1 MYQNDYIIAFDENG
15 TPYIAHSVLGNA
27 VNRVASAVKNTRGNR
42 QNHKYIL
49 KVFENGR
56 TRYFY
61 KQEEVKAYYEAKK
74 RGIKN
79 AAEYA
84 QNAVKDKASDVADA
98 VKNTAANA
106 KGAIREA
113 TGQAARDRMDEAAA
127 RRDTE
132 AANMQANKQSREAS
146 RSSVQSARQATREAE
161 AERNRSEASLKGLK
175 DKLKSDNEKAIDVTS
190 KAVDALIRKY
200 EAESKARKASL
211 DRGLSMPWEFQK
223 RKDAKAVQAEALRE
237 GQQAEKEHAELK
249 NEYDRINKSREL
261 TKKAYSTELAKS
273 NEARNQRARAL
284 RNQDAAEKSYQ
295 VAQDKYNESRAAYRE
310 ADSNYNKN
318 KAAYDKSL
326 AGAVDRTAARARD
339 VASDAREAASSAYNK
354 AKDSANNTITNAK
367 NRFERM
373 KGEFR
378 DKAEQAATKASDT
391 VKDTASS
398 VIEKAKDIAGY
409 DERDRRDAAS
419 DYAWHLASKGKLSNE
434 ARDQQRET
442 EKQYRKTP
450 LGMVDTARDKIG
462 LTARKA
468 MKDLEAERDR
478 ASISNDPSG
487 IRKFNADSMARSAK
501 AMYQETPLG
510 KLEAFVDNPR
520 VTVKDS
526 VKGMIDNAR
535 SSTAK
540 AVNEAWDRIPKN
552 SDGTVNPFDKNFQST
567 YNDWKAKKDKYD
579 SSLAG
584 RAKDAAEKATDSVKD
599 MIDQAKK
606 TAKDAAASA
615 QSTIDNA
622 TGNNYRKRAQEANQA
637 AENAINQRSRTN
649 DQLENQRS
657 KYGSKENDQDHIYGD
672 SEGYY
677 YKTKEQR
684 DRAEALISKRDQYD
698 ADIVNNNRA
707 SKVNDN
713 MYADSKAGKI
723 NDILGR
729 SNVSTSERA
738 NSKATEVQNKWAR
751 QEAESKLIGGRLD
764 PNINVSKEYVY
775 SRASNSG
782 MAGQVRQVMQLEEA
796 MRDAERAY
804 DNLGKDSSKPQS
816 SSRAA
821 RNKMLDAQKAYNE
834 AYEELIDDI
843 NKQYDRDL
851 AAYEKQYG
859 KYNR

>member
-1 MYQNDYIIAFDENG
+1 MSQNDYIILRDEDG
-15 TPYIAHSVLGNA
+15 KAYIAHAGLLDNA
-27 VNRVASAVKNTRGNR
+27 RNAIRGAANSISTTAQQVANKAKGVGRGVR

-49 KVFENGR
+49 KVLENGK

-84 QNAVKDKASDVADA
+84 QNAVKDKASNAADA
-98 VKNTAANA
+98 ARSAF
-106 KGAIREA
+106 REA
-113 TGQAARDRMDEAAA
+113 TGQAARDRMDTAAA

-132 AANMQANKQSREAS
+132 AANMQANKQSRETS
-146 RSSVQSARQATREAE
+146 HSTVQSARQATREAE

-175 DKLKSDNEKAIDVTS
+175 DKLKSDNEKALDVSS
-190 KAVDALIRKY
+190 KAVDALMRKY
-200 EAESKARKASL
+200 AAESKARKASL
-211 DRGLSMPWEFQK
+211 DSSLSMPWEFQK
-223 RKDAKAVQAEALRE
+223 RKDAKAVQADAWRE
-237 GQQAEKEHAELK
+237 GQQAEKERAELK
-249 NEYDRINKSREL
+249 DEYDRINKSREL

-273 NEARNQRARAL
+273 NEAWNQRAQAL
-284 RNQDAAEKSYQ
+284 RNQDAAEKKYQ
-295 VAQDKYNESRAAYRE
+295 DAQDKYNESRAGYRE
-310 ADSNYNKN
+310 ADSDYNKN

-326 AGAVDRTAARARD
+326 AGAVDRSATRAK
-339 VASDAREAASSAYNK
+339 ETASSAFSK
-354 AKDSANNTITNAK
+354 AKDAANNTVSNAK
-367 NRFERM
+367 SAYERM

-378 DKAEQAATKASDT
+378 DRAEQVAD
-391 VKDTASS
+391 
-398 VIEKAKDIAGY
+398 KAKDIAGY
-409 DERDRRDAAS
+409 DERERARQ
-419 DYAWHLASKGKLSNE
+419 LRSKANTEYERAPTSNE
-434 ARDQQRET
+434 AREAIANATGAET
-442 EKQYRKTP
+442 AYNKTP
-450 LGMVDTARDKIG
+450 LGMIENAK
-462 LTARKA
+462 KA
-468 MKDLEAERDR
+468 
-478 ASISNDPSG
+478 AS
-487 IRKFNADSMARSAK
+487 SAIK
-501 AMYQETPLG
+501 PVQ
-510 KLEAFVDNPR
+510 
-520 VTVKDS
+520 
-526 VKGMIDNAR
+526 GMIVNAR

-567 YNDWKAKKDKYD
+567 YNDWKTKKDKYD

-584 RAKDAAEKATDSVKD
+584 RAKDAAEKATDSVQD

-764 PNINVSKEYVY
+764 PNVNVSKEYVY

-821 RNKMLDAQKAYNE
+821 RQKMLQAQDAYEK

-859 KYNR
+859 KYTR

>member
-1 MYQNDYIIAFDENG
+1 MSQNDYIILRDEDG
-15 TPYIAHSVLGNA
+15 KAYIAHAGLLDNA
-27 VNRVASAVKNTRGNR
+27 RNAIRGAANSISTTAQQVANKAKGVGRGVR

-49 KVFENGR
+49 KVNENGR

-61 KQEEVKAYYEAKK
+61 KPEEVKAYYEAKRK
-74 RGIKN
+74 GIKN
-79 AAEYA
+79 PAEYA
-84 QNAVKDKASDVADA
+84 QKAADAASNAVDA
-98 VKNTAANA
+98 VKNVASKAGNAAKSA
-106 KGAIREA
+106 FREA
-113 TGQAARDRMDEAAA
+113 TGQAARDRMDEAAN
-127 RRDTE
+127 RRDN
-132 AANMQANKQSREAS
+132 AASNMHNANTR
-146 RSSVQSARQATREAE
+146 RQKAE
-161 AERNRSEASLKGLK
+161 N
-175 DKLKSDNEKAIDVTS
+175 DKAI
-190 KAVDALIRKY
+190 
-200 EAESKARKASL
+200 AEQNR
-211 DRGLSMPWEFQK
+211 
-223 RKDAKAVQAEALRE
+223 AEALLDIKNARTAQR
-237 GQQAEKEHAELK
+237 GLQEKIDK
-249 NEYDRINKSREL
+249 DTDRINAVDR
-261 TKKAYSTELAKS
+261 KKNNDEHVRLADS
-273 NEARNQRARAL
+273 LNLSQRALDTQRQKEMEGYRRENIAENKRTAAKKEIDL
-284 RNQDAAEKSYQ
+284 ATSEHMAARDAYQ
-295 VAQDKYNESRAAYRE
+295 E

-326 AGAVDRTAARARD
+326 AGAVDRTAARAK
-339 VASDAREAASSAYNK
+339 ETASSAFSK
-354 AKDSANNTITNAK
+354 AKDAANNTVSNAK
-367 NRFERM
+367 NAYERM

-378 DKAEQAATKASDT
+378 DRAEQAVD
-391 VKDTASS
+391 
-398 VIEKAKDIAGY
+398 KAKDIAGY
-409 DERDRRDAAS
+409 DERERARQ
-419 DYAWHLASKGKLSNE
+419 LRSKANTEYERAPISNE
-434 ARDQQRET
+434 AREAIANATGAET
-442 EKQYRKTP
+442 AYNKTP
-450 LGMVDTARDKIG
+450 LGMIENAK
-462 LTARKA
+462 KA
-468 MKDLEAERDR
+468 
-478 ASISNDPSG
+478 AS
-487 IRKFNADSMARSAK
+487 SAIK
-501 AMYQETPLG
+501 PVQ
-510 KLEAFVDNPR
+510 
-520 VTVKDS
+520 
-526 VKGMIDNAR
+526 GMIENAR

-579 SSLAG
+579 NSLTG
-584 RAKDAAEKATDSVKD
+584 QAKATAEKATDSVKD

-684 DRAEALISKRDQYD
+684 DRAEALILKRDQYD

-764 PNINVSKEYVY
+764 PNVNVSKEYVY

-821 RNKMLDAQKAYNE
+821 RQKMLQAQDAYEK

-859 KYNR
+859 KYTR

>member
-1 MYQNDYIIAFDENG
+1 MSQNDYIILRDEDG
-15 TPYIAHSVLGNA
+15 KAYIAHAGLLDNA
-27 VNRVASAVKNTRGNR
+27 RNTIRGVTNSISTTAQQVANKAKGVGRGVR

-49 KVFENGR
+49 KVNENGK

-74 RGIKN
+74 RGVKN

-98 VKNTAANA
+98 AKNVVNKATGATAKQQYEKASKDLQDAKRWEALTKRTHQENLDAFKKNPTEANMNRAKQSGQAVTKAKLNTKEAAFNQAKASPRNPVTNAQTNYDRMKSEFRDKTKQVGNAIDNKTKDLRTAASRVVNDASQSLKERVSDTAEKITGSKAKKDLDDSKRAVRDSTNA
-106 KGAIREA
+106 AESYAMKNGKRNEDLDADVKSAKRSEDFNQFMYDKSIR
-113 TGQAARDRMDEAAA
+113 GQAEKIASDARDIASSTKSSAQDMIDQA
-127 RRDTE
+127 RTAVKDKSEDLSAKAKST
-132 AANMQANKQSREAS
+132 
-146 RSSVQSARQATREAE
+146 VQSAR
-161 AERNRSEASLKGLK
+161 
-175 DKLKSDNEKAIDVTS
+175 
-190 KAVDALIRKY
+190 
-200 EAESKARKASL
+200 
-211 DRGLSMPWEFQK
+211 
-223 RKDAKAVQAEALRE
+223 
-237 GQQAEKEHAELK
+237 
-249 NEYDRINKSREL
+249 
-261 TKKAYSTELAKS
+261 
-273 NEARNQRARAL
+273 
-284 RNQDAAEKSYQ
+284 
-295 VAQDKYNESRAAYRE
+295 
-310 ADSNYNKN
+310 
-318 KAAYDKSL
+318 
-326 AGAVDRTAARARD
+326 
-339 VASDAREAASSAYNK
+339 
-354 AKDSANNTITNAK
+354 
-367 NRFERM
+367 
-373 KGEFR
+373 
-378 DKAEQAATKASDT
+378 
-391 VKDTASS
+391 
-398 VIEKAKDIAGY
+398 
-409 DERDRRDAAS
+409 
-419 DYAWHLASKGKLSNE
+419 
-434 ARDQQRET
+434 
-442 EKQYRKTP
+442 
-450 LGMVDTARDKIG
+450 
-462 LTARKA
+462 
-468 MKDLEAERDR
+468 
-478 ASISNDPSG
+478 
-487 IRKFNADSMARSAK
+487 
-501 AMYQETPLG
+501 
-510 KLEAFVDNPR
+510 
-520 VTVKDS
+520 DS
-526 VKGMIDNAR
+526 VKGMIENAR
-535 SSTAK
+535 SSSAK

-599 MIDQAKK
+599 MIDQAKR

-657 KYGSKENDQDHIYGD
+657 KYGSKANDSDHIYGD

-698 ADIVNNNRA
+698 ADIVNNNRT

-729 SNVSTSERA
+729 SNASTSERA
-738 NSKATEVQNKWAR
+738 NSKAAEVQNKWAR

-764 PNINVSKEYVY
+764 PNVNVSKEYVY

-804 DNLGKDSSKPQS
+804 DNLGKDSSKPHS

-821 RNKMLDAQKAYNE
+821 RQKMLQAQDAYEK

-859 KYNR
+859 KYTR

>member
-1 MYQNDYIIAFDENG
+1 MNDDYIILRDEDG
-15 TPYIAHSVLGNA
+15 KAYIAHAGWLDNAKNA
-27 VNRVASAVKNTRGNR
+27 VTNAAQQVANKAKGVGRGVR

-49 KVFENGR
+49 KVMENGKA
-56 TRYFY
+56 RYFY

-84 QNAVKDKASDVADA
+84 QNAVKDKASEIADKA
-98 VKNTAANA
+98 KQGASTAKNAF
-106 KGAIREA
+106 RET
-113 TGQAARDRMDEAAA
+113 TGQAARDRMDEAANRRDNAASNMRNTNA
-127 RRDTE
+127 RRQKAENDKTIAE
-132 AANMQANKQSREAS
+132 QERAKALTDIKN
-146 RSSVQSARQATREAE
+146 ARTAQ
-161 AERNRSEASLKGLK
+161 
-175 DKLKSDNEKAIDVTS
+175 
-190 KAVDALIRKY
+190 
-200 EAESKARKASL
+200 
-211 DRGLSMPWEFQK
+211 RGLQEK
-223 RKDAKAVQAEALRE
+223 IDKDT
-237 GQQAEKEHAELK
+237 
-249 NEYDRINKSREL
+249 DRINAVDRKKNMDEYTRLANSWNLSQRALNTQRQKEMDGYRRENIAENKR
-261 TKKAYSTELAKS
+261 TAAKKEIDSATSEHRT
-273 NEARNQRARAL
+273 ARN
-284 RNQDAAEKSYQ
+284 DYHEAE
-295 VAQDKYNESRAAYRE
+295 NE
-310 ADSNYNKN
+310 YNKN

-354 AKDSANNTITNAK
+354 AKDSANNTVTNAK

-373 KGEFR
+373 KSEFR
-378 DKAEQAATKASDT
+378 DKAEQAGNAAKSAANKVVD
-391 VKDTASS
+391 
-398 VIEKAKDIAGY
+398 KAKDIAGY
-409 DERDRRDAAS
+409 DEKERLNKARDT
-419 DYAWHLASKGKLSNE
+419 AWNLASKGELTQQ
-434 ARDQQRET
+434 ALDQLDKS
-442 EKQYRKTP
+442 EKQYNKTP
-450 LGMVDTARDKIG
+450 FGMIQTAKNKSG

-468 MKDLEAERDR
+468 MKDFEAERDHTS
-478 ASISNDPSG
+478 AQDDPSG
-487 IRKFNADSMARSAK
+487 IRRFNADSAARAAK
-501 AMYQETPLG
+501 QAYQDSPLG
-510 KLEAFVDNPR
+510 KIETLPER
-520 VTVKDS
+520 VQ
-526 VKGMIDNAR
+526 GMIDNAR

-552 SDGTVNPFDKNFQST
+552 ADGTVNPFDKNFKST

-584 RAKDAAEKATDSVKD
+584 RAKDTAEKATDAVQD
-599 MIDQAKK
+599 MIDKAKQ
-606 TAKDAAASA
+606 TARDAAASA

-657 KYGSKENDQDHIYGD
+657 RYGSKENDREHIYGD

-707 SKVNDN
+707 SKVNDS

-729 SNVSTSERA
+729 SNISTSERA
-738 NSKATEVQNKWAR
+738 NSKATEVQNKWDR

-782 MAGQVRQVMQLEEA
+782 MASEVSKVMQLEAA
-796 MRDAERAY
+796 MRSAERAY
-804 DNLGKDSSKPQS
+804 ESLGNDTTKPQS

-821 RNKMLDAQKAYNE
+821 RQKMLKAQDAYEK

-843 NKQYDRDL
+843 NKQYDQDL

-859 KYNR
+859 KYAR

>member
-1 MYQNDYIIAFDENG
+1 MSQNDYIILRDEDG
-15 TPYIAHSVLGNA
+15 KAYIAHAGLLDNA
-27 VNRVASAVKNTRGNR
+27 RNAIRGAANSISTTAQQVANKAKGVGRGVR

-49 KVFENGR
+49 KVLENGK

-74 RGIKN
+74 RGVKN

-98 VKNTAANA
+98 AKNVVNKATGATANKTAETAKKNADDAQRWAKMTERVHKENLANFKQNPTDANLTRAKQSGQAVTRANQNEKNARKEADKAQDMADQHPVNKAKSAFDQAKKSADNTVANA
-106 KGAIREA
+106 K
-113 TGQAARDRMDEAAA
+113 
-127 RRDTE
+127 
-132 AANMQANKQSREAS
+132 N
-146 RSSVQSARQATREAE
+146 
-161 AERNRSEASLKGLK
+161 
-175 DKLKSDNEKAIDVTS
+175 
-190 KAVDALIRKY
+190 
-200 EAESKARKASL
+200 
-211 DRGLSMPWEFQK
+211 
-223 RKDAKAVQAEALRE
+223 
-237 GQQAEKEHAELK
+237 
-249 NEYDRINKSREL
+249 
-261 TKKAYSTELAKS
+261 
-273 NEARNQRARAL
+273 
-284 RNQDAAEKSYQ
+284 
-295 VAQDKYNESRAAYRE
+295 
-310 ADSNYNKN
+310 NY
-318 KAAYDKSL
+318 
-326 AGAVDRTAARARD
+326 
-339 VASDAREAASSAYNK
+339 
-354 AKDSANNTITNAK
+354 
-367 NRFERM
+367 ERM
-373 KGEFR
+373 KSEFR
-378 DKAEQAATKASDT
+378 DKIEQTKDKVGSVKSSTQDMIDKART
-391 VKDTASS
+391 AVKDKS
-398 VIEKAKDIAGY
+398 E
-409 DERDRRDAAS
+409 
-419 DYAWHLASKGKLSNE
+419 
-434 ARDQQRET
+434 
-442 EKQYRKTP
+442 
-450 LGMVDTARDKIG
+450 
-462 LTARKA
+462 
-468 MKDLEAERDR
+468 DL
-478 ASISNDPSG
+478 
-487 IRKFNADSMARSAK
+487 SAK
-501 AMYQETPLG
+501 AKSTAQS
-510 KLEAFVDNPR
+510 AR
-520 VTVKDS
+520 DS

-540 AVNEAWDRIPKN
+540 AVNEAWDKIPKN
-552 SDGTVNPFDKNFQST
+552 ADGTVNPFDKNFQST

-584 RAKDAAEKATDSVKD
+584 RAKDAAEKATDSVQD

-657 KYGSKENDQDHIYGD
+657 KYGSKANDQDHIYGD

-713 MYADSKAGKI
+713 MYANSKAGKI

-764 PNINVSKEYVY
+764 PNVNVSKEYVY

-821 RNKMLDAQKAYNE
+821 RQKMLQAQDAYEK

-859 KYNR
+859 KYTR